1 MVDAGYMPGQ
11 IATFIRD
18 QNGDGHEHTL
28 LTLKKYIQLYRRHSV
43 MPAAALKGTVKRVKD
58 REAVAARKA

>member
-18 QNGDGHEHTL
+18 QNGDGHEYTL
-28 LTLKKYIQLYRRHSV
+28 LTLKKYIQLYRRHFV